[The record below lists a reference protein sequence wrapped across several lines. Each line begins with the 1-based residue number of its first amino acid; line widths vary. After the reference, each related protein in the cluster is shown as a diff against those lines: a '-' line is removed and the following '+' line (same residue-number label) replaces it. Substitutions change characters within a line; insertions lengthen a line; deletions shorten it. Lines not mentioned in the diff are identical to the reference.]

1 MRGAGNA
8 ADRGFLPRVAEQDHE
23 AGIGEREVLR
33 GVRR

>member
-8 ADRGFLPRVAEQDHE
+8 ADQGFLPRVAGQDHE
-23 AGIGEREVLR
+23 AGIGGREVLP